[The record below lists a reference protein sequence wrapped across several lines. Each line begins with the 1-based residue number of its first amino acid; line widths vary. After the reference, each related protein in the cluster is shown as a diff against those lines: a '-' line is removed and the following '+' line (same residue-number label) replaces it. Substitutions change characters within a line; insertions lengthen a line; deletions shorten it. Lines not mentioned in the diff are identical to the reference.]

1 MNVKWSPAFV
11 PMENAET
18 PLAVSSVDVI
28 VDLPLILKRGTAQ
41 VNCVDISHNFDLEK
55 EKLDYFENTVNVLF
69 CYRYR

>member
-55 EKLDYFENTVNVLF
+55 
-69 CYRYR
+69 